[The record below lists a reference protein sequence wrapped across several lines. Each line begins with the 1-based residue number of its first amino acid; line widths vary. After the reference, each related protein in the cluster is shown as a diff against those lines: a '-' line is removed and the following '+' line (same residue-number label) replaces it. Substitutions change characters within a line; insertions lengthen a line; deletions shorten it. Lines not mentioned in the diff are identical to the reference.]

1 MTHLEVR
8 FAQGRPEGGAERT
21 SPVWGGGAGFDLG
34 IHALALALLMAAPA
48 RVTGVQAQLQ
58 HPEDLEVDDDA
69 TMALSFD
76 TGLTAQVRATWRAAA
91 PVWDAQAASATS
103 AVRVELVPEPSVELN
118 GSPLRLPRPPDGL
131 PSEQLHHLGYLDQL
145 RAVAADAAAD
155 RVRGSGSCSAASCS
169 TSSAPPID
177 RPTPASPSR
186 CRSPAHVTARRT
198 SCGRKPDRI
207 LTERAPEGRVHLP
220 CVRGL
225 AR

>member
-1 MTHLEVR
+1 
-8 FAQGRPEGGAERT
+8 
-21 SPVWGGGAGFDLG
+21 
-34 IHALALALLMAAPA
+34 MAAPA

-118 GSPLRLPRPPDGL
+118 GTPLRLPRPPDGL

-155 RVRGSGSCSAASCS
+155 R
-169 TSSAPPID
+169 APRVGLVFGRLVLDVVQRRLSIGPH
-177 RPTPASPSR
+177 RRAR
-186 CRSPAHVTARRT
+186 AGAVHRRT
-198 SCGRKPDRI
+198 RPHAAPAVDGS
-207 LTERAPEGRVHLP
+207 LTES
-220 CVRGL
+220 
-225 AR
+225 